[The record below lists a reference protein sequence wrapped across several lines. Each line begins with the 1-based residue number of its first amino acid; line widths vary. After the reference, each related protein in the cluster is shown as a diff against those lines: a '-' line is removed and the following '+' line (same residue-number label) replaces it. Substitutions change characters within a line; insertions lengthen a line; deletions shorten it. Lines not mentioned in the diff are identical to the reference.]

1 MTSRL
6 ELGANFLKTYHAMCF
21 DHLLPIFFEDDRAV
35 VDSIS
40 SVVPPSLLYFPGG
53 LGLSIP
59 TVGMISKYPTPLAHF
74 LDRLRHRVLARR
86 KLQNLFIVS
95 RTAD

>member
-1 MTSRL
+1 MLT
-6 ELGANFLKTYHAMCF
+6 FLKTYHAMCF

-40 SVVPPSLLYFPGG
+40 SVVPSSLLYFPGG

-59 TVGMISKYPTPLAHF
+59 TVGMISKHPPSLTQF
-74 LDRLRHRVLARR
+74 LDHLKQQKSWAR
-86 KLQNLFIVS
+86 KETSDFIS
-95 RTAD
+95 CLSGTAD

>member
-1 MTSRL
+1 MLTV
-6 ELGANFLKTYHAMCF
+6 LKTYHAMCF

-40 SVVPPSLLYFPGG
+40 STVPSSLLYFPGG

-59 TVGMISKYPTPLAHF
+59 TVGMISKYPIFLAHILHRLWHQILACRNLQSSF
-74 LDRLRHRVLARR
+74 LVLPGDR
-86 KLQNLFIVS
+86 KL
-95 RTAD
+95 T

>member
-1 MTSRL
+1 
-6 ELGANFLKTYHAMCF
+6 MCF

-40 SVVPPSLLYFPGG
+40 SVIPSSLLYFPGG

-59 TVGMISKYPTPLAHF
+59 TVGMISKYPIPLAHF
-74 LDRLRHRVLARR
+74 LDSLRLRCWALES
-86 KLQNLFIVS
+86 FIINFWFLG
-95 RTAD
+95 TPD

>member
-1 MTSRL
+1 MLTTS
-6 ELGANFLKTYHAMCF
+6 KTYHAMCY

-40 SVVPPSLLYFPGG
+40 SVVSSSLLYFPGG

-59 TVGMISKYPTPLAHF
+59 AVGMISKYPTSLAHF
-74 LDRLRHRVLARR
+74 LDRLRSLKKNAF
-86 KLQNLFIVS
+86 LEPLSNLITS
-95 RTAD
+95 GC

>member
-1 MTSRL
+1 MLTFS
-6 ELGANFLKTYHAMCF
+6 KTYHAMCF

-40 SVVPPSLLYFPGG
+40 SVVPSSFLYFPGG

-59 TVGMISKYPTPLAHF
+59 TVGMISKYSTSLAHF
-74 LDRLRHRVLARR
+74 LSRLRHRVSA
-86 KLQNLFIVS
+86 
-95 RTAD
+95 

>member
-1 MTSRL
+1 MLT
-6 ELGANFLKTYHAMCF
+6 FLKTYHAMCF

-40 SVVPPSLLYFPGG
+40 SVVPSSLLYFPGG

-59 TVGMISKYPTPLAHF
+59 TVGMISTYPTSRAHF
-74 LDRLRHRVLARR
+74 LDRLRHQVLARR

-95 RTAD
+95 